1 MLTQISYYCDKRP
14 EFFQFISDHFK
25 VEFTAKS
32 FNDPN
37 LSVHAIQ
44 DGYDIVAVMLMRKKK
59 ECYRIN
65 FIHVAEKYQRQ
76 GYASFLIDYVIK
88 SIYEETKD
96 FVTVITRVKAN
107 NLTSLNF
114 FIKAGYKFKTFE
126 CKHETVN
133 VDGNITTTIKP
144 AYILTYDFR
153 EQIII
158 KQD

>member
-59 ECYRIN
+59 DYYRIN
-65 FIHVAEKYQRQ
+65 FIHVGEKYQRQ
-76 GYASFLIDYVIK
+76 GYASFLIDYVTK

-96 FVTVITRVKAN
+96 LVTVITRVKAD
-107 NLTSLNF
+107 NLPSLNF

-153 EQIII
+153 EQIIV

>member
-1 MLTQISYYCDKRP
+1 MLTEISYYCDKRP

-25 VEFTAKS
+25 VEFTDKS

-37 LSVHAIQ
+37 LFVHAIQ
-44 DGYDIVAVMLMRKKK
+44 DGYDIIGVMLMRKKK
-59 ECYRIN
+59 DYYRIN
-65 FIHVAEKYQRQ
+65 FIHVEERYQRQ
-76 GYASFLIDYVIK
+76 GYASFLIDYVTK
-88 SIYEETKD
+88 SIYEKTKD
-96 FVTVITRVKAN
+96 FVTVITRVKAD
-107 NLTSLNF
+107 NLSSLNF
-114 FIKAGYKFKTFE
+114 FINAGYKFKTFE
-126 CKHETVN
+126 WKHETLN

>member
-14 EFFQFISDHFK
+14 EFFEFISDHFK
-25 VEFTAKS
+25 VSFTDKS

-37 LSVHAIQ
+37 LFVHAIQ

-59 ECYRIN
+59 DYYRIN
-65 FIHVAEKYQRQ
+65 FIHVGEKYQRQ
-76 GYASFLIDYVIK
+76 GYASFLIDYVTK
-88 SIYEETKD
+88 SIYEETKK

-114 FIKAGYKFKTFE
+114 FIKSGYKFKTFE

-133 VDGNITTTIKP
+133 VDGNIITTIKP